1 MLGFPIDAGIRLGVL
16 LSRLGD
22 DSDSAVHAVHG
33 TESSSSPD
41 TTYADAEVD
50 FDYVTSLV
58 YQHINPAI
66 NADTHSHGTDIRG
79 NIKIYYTLILDHG
92 NFVVGTDDQNAG
104 EVPVTATG
112 FTGNLSATDT
122 DVQTALDTIDA
133 LSVGGGGAI
142 TQATENRAWRG
153 ERRDGSPGDCKQRH
167 NDSWVDKQP
176 HTPNSRRRAPSGYC
190 GPSHSSDRYRPI
202 GVDGNTVTRTCNCCT
217 PDDDADGYR
226 QRYDGSQGGYRR
238 VDCCQCRRRRWWW
251 LD

>member
-1 MLGFPIDAGIRLGVL
+1 MTLASAWGYL

-133 LSVGGGGAI
+133 LSLGGGGASDTETDLFLGPI
-142 TQATENRAWRG
+142 EAAAVGGLSTSGVNRLILTEANAIVNRGGFTVEAAAANQAIAV
-153 ERRDGSPGDCKQRH
+153 P
-167 NDSWVDKQP
+167 
-176 HTPNSRRRAPSGYC
+176 
-190 GPSHSSDRYRPI
+190 
-202 GVDGNTVTRTCNCCT
+202 VDGTYAIDFTLYMQDSTAATRSEIRAEIVVT
-217 PDDDADGYR
+217 
-226 QRYDGSQGGYRR
+226 QGIGRSMVAACGRR
-238 VDCCQCRRRRWWW
+238 
-251 LD
+251 LPGTTGIT